1 MFLFKKMWLL
11 LSYKQKKYTI
21 FIFMLMFLAMILE
34 SLSIGIVIPIISILL
49 KGDIDTGFFSQFFA
63 FGNLTGKNL
72 IYMGLLITSL
82 IFLVKNLALVFNL
95 WQQTKFLRNLQFE
108 FTSRLFKYY
117 LKNDYIFF
125 LQNNSAHLYRNL
137 TNIISAFVSY
147 IKGYMIFLSE
157 IIVFFGIAFV
167 LLYVDLFGTLIILF
181 LVGLVSFLIYIST
194 IGKISLLGKQ
204 RNIIDGQLNKHLFQ
218 GMASAKD
225 VKILD
230 REEDLIHQ
238 VEKNLFRST
247 RISHIIQF
255 INVLPRFSF
264 EMLMVFTFSILIF
277 VMIGAKRDMIDII
290 QYLGVFAV
298 ASFRIVPGASR
309 ILTSYQTI
317 RHLEPSVKILLQ
329 EFTSKDNTSAK
340 DELHLKE
347 KNLPLKFQKEINLTN
362 LSFSYPIRKEF
373 SLSKISMTVKKGDFI
388 GIIGE
393 TGSGKSTLV
402 NLLTGLLKPSE
413 GKVEVDKLNINSN
426 LEDWYKKIGYVPQ
439 SVYLTDDTIKKN
451 IAFGLRESNID
462 NTLVKQAVEK
472 ASLGELIKNLSEGL
486 ETIVG
491 EKGIRLSGG
500 QQQRIGIARALYRD
514 PEILILDEATSS
526 LDQQTEK
533 KIIESIQLLK
543 RKKTLIIITHRLATV
558 KSCDKIF
565 FIDKGKISKQGS
577 PEKILNNIKLQKNNE
592 K

>member
-11 LSYKQKKYTI
+11 LSYKQKKYAI

-82 IFLVKNLALVFNL
+82 IFLVKNLVLVFNL

-157 IIVFFGIAFV
+157 IIVFLGIAFV

-230 REEDLIHQ
+230 REEDLIYQ
-238 VEKNLFRST
+238 VDKNLFRST

-255 INVLPRFSF
+255 IYVLPRFSF

-543 RKKTLIIITHRLATV
+543 RKKTLIIITHRLATI
-558 KSCDKIF
+558 KDCDKIF
-565 FIDKGKISKQGS
+565 FIDKGKITKQGY
-577 PEKILNNIKLQKNNE
+577 PKEILGNI
-592 K
+592 

>member
-11 LSYKQKKYTI
+11 LSYKQKKYAI

-82 IFLVKNLALVFNL
+82 IFLVKNLVLVFNL

-157 IIVFFGIAFV
+157 IIVFLGIAFV

-230 REEDLIHQ
+230 REEDLIYQ
-238 VEKNLFRST
+238 VDKNLFRST

-543 RKKTLIIITHRLATV
+543 RKKTLIIITHRLATI
-558 KSCDKIF
+558 KDCDKIF
-565 FIDKGKISKQGS
+565 FIDKGKITKQGY
-577 PEKILNNIKLQKNNE
+577 PKEILGNI
-592 K
+592 

>member
-11 LSYKQKKYTI
+11 LSYKQKKYAI

-49 KGDIDTGFFSQFFA
+49 KGDIDTGFFSQFFV

-82 IFLVKNLALVFNL
+82 IFLVKNLVLVFNL

-157 IIVFFGIAFV
+157 IIVFLGIAFV

-230 REEDLIHQ
+230 REEDLIYQ
-238 VEKNLFRST
+238 VDKNLFRST

-543 RKKTLIIITHRLATV
+543 RKKTLIIITHRLSTV
-558 KSCDKIF
+558 KGCDKIF
-565 FIDKGKISKQGS
+565 FVDKGKITKQGS
-577 PEKILNNIKLQKNNE
+577 PSEILSNI
-592 K
+592 